1 MPPSNLDW
9 VNRAQAILEAE
20 GLSPTRNDVVLML
33 QNFQGSA
40 RDLIDLL
47 EETVIASKVSTS

>member
-1 MPPSNLDW
+1 
-9 VNRAQAILEAE
+9 VQ
-20 GLSPTRNDVVLML
+20 ML

-47 EETVIASKVSTS
+47 EETVIASKSSKP